1 MLPYPNLRK
10 HFPDLTSAD
19 SSLSI
24 DEPGAYGVLLLG
36 DAGVTLLS
44 EDVGLPGQAVSD
56 PDSV

>member
-1 MLPYPNLRK
+1 MPM
-10 HFPDLTSAD
+10 DLTSVD

-36 DAGVTLLS
+36 NAGVTLLS